1 LPTHAAGSR
10 KAGKLANRQATFRSL
25 LFLVKWKINFQTI
38 SFVDGFD
45 WLFFL
50 EAASEVSLCSLPIL
64 LSFILFYSPRPRFP
78 AYKWQIN
85 SLVAQISWMQSS
97 GVGWGR
103 VSGES
108 VGNQQRV
115 KAAQHSQG
123 KRTQKCF
130 QFQLNLPLARPPVSP
145 ASCIRH
151 SALYTRH
158 SESCILQWQV
168 QLQRTRWVALAN
180 GKWEMGLRLC
190 AC

>member
-1 LPTHAAGSR
+1 LPTHAEGSR

-97 GVGWGR
+97 G
-103 VSGES
+103 SGEAGS
-108 VGNQQRV
+108 VENALLRIRIALKWFMHFQIIIINPKGAASQQQHQNQQKQLGQQW
-115 KAAQHSQG
+115 KAELS
-123 KRTQKCF
+123 KCHLGF
-130 QFQLNLPLARPPVSP
+130 CLDGNHLNLS
-145 ASCIRH
+145 
-151 SALYTRH
+151 
-158 SESCILQWQV
+158 
-168 QLQRTRWVALAN
+168 
-180 GKWEMGLRLC
+180 
-190 AC
+190 

>member
-97 GVGWGR
+97 GSGGAGSVENQWGISR
-103 VSGES
+103 ES
-108 VGNQQRV
+108 R
-115 KAAQHSQG
+115 QHSRAQPG
-123 KRTQKCF
+123 QKDTKVLSISIKFATCTAPGF
-130 QFQLNLPLARPPVSP
+130 SGIL
-145 ASCIRH
+145 H
-151 SALYTRH
+151 SALCTLH
-158 SESCILQWQV
+158 S
-168 QLQRTRWVALAN
+168 AL
-180 GKWEMGLRLC
+180 
-190 AC
+190 